1 MHKKGGAVVDIIIDV
16 VIAFFASIGF
26 LNIVWF
32 IIDSFQ
38 KRRQNITGTLIYIP
52 DNSNDEKEFDFEE
65 GNRFTGEVIVMAS
78 TEATDVDAA
87 SLLGTKFKKT
97 QSLKVEAVCL
107 GKRCD
112 GAFDI

>member
-1 MHKKGGAVVDIIIDV
+1 MDIVIDV

-32 IIDSFQ
+32 TIDCIH
-38 KRRQNITGTLIYIP
+38 KRRQSIKGTLIYIP
-52 DNSNDEKEFDFEE
+52 DKDQSGKEFDIDE
-65 GNRFTGEVIVMAS
+65 GNRFTGDVIVMAS
-78 TEATDVDAA
+78 TESTEVDAVT
-87 SLLGTKFKKT
+87 LLSEKYKKI

>member
-1 MHKKGGAVVDIIIDV
+1 MDIVIDV

-26 LNIVWF
+26 LNIIWF
-32 IIDSFQ
+32 IIDVMQ
-38 KRRQNITGTLIYIP
+38 KRRQSITGTLIYIP
-52 DNSNDEKEFDFEE
+52 DKSHNGNALDIEE
-65 GNRFTGEVIVMAS
+65 GNQFSGDVIVMAS
-78 TEATDVDAA
+78 TETTDVDAIE
-87 SLLGTKFKKT
+87 LLCTKYKKT